1 MELSQF
7 LKVIE
12 TEIKMNGSQANTAK
26 KINKG
31 KGAFNMNLK
40 TLREGKGMNYDTLK
54 DIMNG
59 LGYDIYIKK
68 RMQKFGKYCIIIK
81 TL

>member
-12 TEIKMNGSQANTAK
+12 MEIKMIGSQADASRIIK
-26 KINKG
+26 KG
-31 KGAFNMNLK
+31 KSAFNMNLK

-54 DIMNG
+54 EIMNG

-68 RMQKFGKYCIIIK
+68 RKKK
-81 TL
+81 EK

>member
-1 MELSQF
+1 MELLQF

-12 TEIKMNGSQANTAK
+12 AEIKMNGSQANTAK
-26 KINKG
+26 IINKR

-54 DIMNG
+54 EIMNG

-68 RMQKFGKYCIIIK
+68 RKKDEE
-81 TL
+81 

>member
-1 MELSQF
+1 MELLQY

-12 TEIKMNGSQANTAK
+12 AEIKMIGGQAKTAK
-26 KINKG
+26 KIKKN

-54 DIMNG
+54 EIMNG

-68 RMQKFGKYCIIIK
+68 RKSD
-81 TL
+81 

>member
-1 MELSQF
+1 MELSQY

-12 TEIKMNGSQANTAK
+12 SEIKMIGGQAKTAK
-26 KINKG
+26 KIKKN

-54 DIMNG
+54 EIMNG

-68 RMQKFGKYCIIIK
+68 RKSD
-81 TL
+81 